1 MTPKIGALIKTS
13 KIYYQNLKPTI
24 SPALKQ
30 SVVFNRYGWKHLI
43 YDSQDHRRNNKVI
56 ELRLFLLRDARHII
70 STLKNPVISSI
81 STNPVTNEQT
91 KYYEICDKSRR
102 TGKFVKVIIRQINNG
117 NYHFFSIRRSKRNK
131 NPA

>member
-1 MTPKIGALIKTS
+1 MTPKIGTLIKNS
-13 KIYYQNLKPTI
+13 KIYYHNLKPII

-70 STLKNPVISSI
+70 GTSNNPIISSI
-81 STNPVTNEQT
+81 STNALTKEQT
-91 KYYEICDKSRR
+91 KYYEICDKSKR

-117 NYHFFSIRRSKRNK
+117 TYHFYSIRRSKRNK
-131 NPA
+131 KPA